1 MTILFLLFLLPLP
14 AVVLAWSWGLKARNA
29 MVVQPEYH
37 HKAISPHIILLDD
50 AILQY
55 GASDHYS
62 AQLASQQGFLML
74 STMKL
79 T

>member
-14 AVVLAWSWGLKARNA
+14 LAWSWGLKARNA